1 MEVGK
6 WSVLCFNWTSFDAR
20 PQCAVCAVPKR
31 KYAPATNRNV
41 MARRVTVW
49 AREGGSIKME
59 LIRARECEADWTELA
74 HDELQ
79 SHDFVNKANSVT
91 NWTTWNSF
99 SRSWSSRVTT

>member
-1 MEVGK
+1 MQGPSVCGAEEEVCRCHE
-6 WSVLCFNWTSFDAR
+6 SII
-20 PQCAVCAVPKR
+20 
-31 KYAPATNRNV
+31 
-41 MARRVTVW
+41 RRVTVW

-59 LIRARECEADWTELA
+59 LIRARECEVYWTELA

-79 SHDFVNKANSVT
+79 SHDFVNKAISMT